1 MRKHNILRTERP
13 HMIRNGVLI
22 FLTGVSMAVLFDSVA
37 LHSVGCFIAGIGLGF
52 ISKENT

>member
-1 MRKHNILRTERP
+1 MRQHNILRTERP